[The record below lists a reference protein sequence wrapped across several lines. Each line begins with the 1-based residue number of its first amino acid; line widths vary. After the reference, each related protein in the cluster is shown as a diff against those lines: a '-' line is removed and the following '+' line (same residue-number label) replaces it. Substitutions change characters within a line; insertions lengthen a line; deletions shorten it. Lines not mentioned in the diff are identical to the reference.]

1 MSSKRKSLPTKV
13 LDSYSDASE
22 MLVEDAPPLV
32 STTAGDSDNSAGGS
46 EFSYGGCDEGTVGMS
61 PARNSLS
68 PLSEAERGGMLASA
82 ARKSMDDVLKR
93 LTSKMSH
100 STIDDAER
108 AKRERESSKP
118 PEGRTAPPSPPS
130 STVPSGVPPLGDQL
144 ASMSQLLSADPEAL
158 QSQEKRITEIIAQLQ
173 KLRDSIRQHQPQE
186 PQHEKVASSLY
197 NPHNPL
203 TPPTPHAPPPLS
215 PPSLALCHL
224 FPPSVLPPSFL
235 PSYLLIFLLFLCLSV
250 PSSSCFP
257 CLSLPLPLL
266 ISQHLVF
273 RGLSSSAQLWAS
285 LFPRRQFLG
294 RSAALGKQRQ
304 TDTPPLLLLLPQQT
318 DSSPRLLPLDRHLP
332 RASSST
338 DRHLPSPSPRR
349 NTKRYRRVLKDDPP
363 TAPDSP
369 DRRIKM
375 N

>member
-1 MSSKRKSLPTKV
+1 MEGIRVGLRRQDRGASGHISRGRDLRQIPQDKELTMSSKRKSLPTKV

-61 PARNSLS
+61 PARWSDSEVASGDAKRSRRESSADSDDLTQHLHPFANPYFQARLQEARLRQEHDRLLQEAAAARQHEQQQQLHHLQQQQQQHSRQQQQQGRNSLS

-186 PQHEKVASSLY
+186 PQHEKKCSRIYPISARMEGYGFIQLSAFASK
-197 NPHNPL
+197 
-203 TPPTPHAPPPLS
+203 
-215 PPSLALCHL
+215 
-224 FPPSVLPPSFL
+224 
-235 PSYLLIFLLFLCLSV
+235 
-250 PSSSCFP
+250 
-257 CLSLPLPLL
+257 
-266 ISQHLVF
+266 LVT
-273 RGLSSSAQLWAS
+273 Q
-285 LFPRRQFLG
+285 
-294 RSAALGKQRQ
+294 
-304 TDTPPLLLLLPQQT
+304 
-318 DSSPRLLPLDRHLP
+318 
-332 RASSST
+332 
-338 DRHLPSPSPRR
+338 
-349 NTKRYRRVLKDDPP
+349 
-363 TAPDSP
+363 
-369 DRRIKM
+369 
-375 N
+375 